1 MNGHGG
7 GLVYLLCVCIQGDMM
22 DACSNRDSG
31 YCLNGKGIIESEG
44 LFLKVSPVSPK
55 DKDTY
60 LPKIAVPRDN
70 IRW

>member
-1 MNGHGG
+1 
-7 GLVYLLCVCIQGDMM
+7 MM
-22 DACSNRDSG
+22 DAWSNRDSG
-31 YCLNGKGIIESEG
+31 LNGKGIIESEG

-60 LPKIAVPRDN
+60 LPKIAVLSGN